1 LYNDYD
7 DRHDEYDEYAEEPP
21 QKPKKRISYKC
32 IGGMVVAIVA
42 LIFVVMLMYM
52 GDPWYTIT
60 YEAHQEE
67 ATSVDINFEIEYH
80 LTEFKGTNNLLGGN
94 ATENTTSYDDSDVK
108 DDFEDIKEVMDN
120 LNTFFMISII
130 LLIISIALIP
140 IAAIGKIPHGIAMA
154 TLLIALIITLITPIY
169 FFIYFPPAIERQ
181 IDNSFG
187 NMTEDIGFIYDGD
200 FIGSR
205 HGEFPIEGL
214 DLQMN
219 FEMEY
224 GPGMTFW
231 FSFIPMFIIL
241 VAIGV
246 YSSGKKDLIPHGPG
260 YRGTGDRPYPPPPP
274 ARGGRRDDYGRPP
287 PRPPRRD
294 GYDRGPGRQ
303 RRGPPRGPG
312 RGYEDEDEHYRPPAL
327 DRDYD
332 YEPQRPPRRPPRRA
346 ER

>member
-7 DRHDEYDEYAEEPP
+7 GRRDEYDEYAEEPP
-21 QKPKKRISYKC
+21 YKPKKQISYKC

-60 YEAHQEE
+60 YEAHPEE
-67 ATSVDINFEIEYH
+67 ASSAEINIEIEYY
-80 LTEFKGTNNLLGGN
+80 LTEFKGKSKFFDENV
-94 ATENTTSYDDSDVK
+94 TENTSSYDDSDVK

-120 LNTFFMISII
+120 LNTFFLISII

-169 FFIYFPPAIERQ
+169 FFIYFPAAVEKQ

-187 NMTEDIGFIYDGD
+187 NFTQEINFIYEGD

-205 HGEFPIEGL
+205 HGDFPLEDM

-246 YSSGKKDLIPHGPG
+246 YSSGKKDLIPHAPG
-260 YRGTGDRPYPPPPP
+260 YRSAGGRPYPPPPP

-287 PRPPRRD
+287 PRPPRRE
-294 GYDRGPGRQ
+294 GYDRGPGAQ
-303 RRGPPRGPG
+303 RPGPPRQPG
-312 RGYEDEDEHYRPPAL
+312 YGYEDDDKHYRPPAL

-332 YEPQRPPRRPPRRA
+332 YEPRRPPQRRG
-346 ER
+346 R